1 MREKGKG
8 CDWWWDEGG
17 EGRLGSVIFFYVTNF
32 GEDGRM
38 ICNREDEK

>member
-17 EGRLGSVIFFYVTNF
+17 EGRLGSVIFFLYNEF
-32 GEDGRM
+32 WRRWKDDM
-38 ICNREDEK
+38 